1 MGALIVGL
9 IAPTL
14 GIVLSPLAI
23 MALVAELLSRR
34 NRANGVAYFV
44 GWLLA
49 VVVVLGIAVAVFT
62 AIDFHPRIDTP
73 IWLGVVRLVIAVGLI
88 VTAVW
93 VFRRGGRSLRAMAD
107 ASSPEQVAA
116 AAPQLPG
123 WLQRVSEFTPAR
135 SLALGF
141 GIFAINPV
149 DASCAII
156 AGLDIASAPVS
167 LGAGAAVA
175 IGFVVVGVAPIA
187 VPVFFVLARGA
198 AAAPLLESLRTWIAG
213 HTNVLNAAL
222 ILVIGVLQLQKAV
235 SVLVS

>member
-9 IAPTL
+9 IAPAL

-34 NRANGVAYFV
+34 YRANGIAYLI
-44 GWLLA
+44 GWALA
-49 VVVVLGIAVAVFT
+49 VVVVLGVSVAVFT
-62 AIDFHPRIDTP
+62 AIDFHPRTDTP
-73 IWLGVVRLVIAVGLI
+73 TWLAVVRLVIAVGLLCA
-88 VTAVW
+88 AVW
-93 VFRRGGRSLRAMAD
+93 VFRRGRGHLAQMST
-107 ASSPEQVAA
+107 ASTPEEVAA

-123 WLQRVSEFTPAR
+123 WLQKVGDFTPGR

-149 DASCAII
+149 DASCAIL
-156 AGLDIASAPVS
+156 AGLDIAGSTVS

-175 IGFVVVGVAPIA
+175 IGFSALGIAPIA
-187 VPVFFVLARGA
+187 VPVCFVLARGD
-198 AAAPLLESLRTWIAG
+198 AAAPLLERLRTWIAG

-222 ILVIGVLQLQKAV
+222 VLVIGALQLEKAIAA
-235 SVLVS
+235 LVS